1 MKTIKTVLKAFL
13 LYFLAIHCLLFSA
26 IQANAY
32 AMAGVPET
40 GMPETHGFLTIDHSH
55 ASDGYIIVKAP
66 KSSRKLK
73 IAISFDGTAKI
84 HYNLNTNGDE
94 EILPLQYGSGKYA
107 VSLYHQIRG
116 SQSV

>member
-1 MKTIKTVLKAFL
+1 MKIIKMILKAFL
-13 LYFLAIHCLLFSA
+13 LYFLVIHCLLFLA
-26 IQANAY
+26 IRANAD
-32 AMAGVPET
+32 AMTIVPET
-40 GMPETHGFLTIDHSH
+40 GKFETFGSLTIDHSH

-66 KSSRKLK
+66 KSNRSLK

-84 HYNLNTNGDE
+84 HYNLITNGDE